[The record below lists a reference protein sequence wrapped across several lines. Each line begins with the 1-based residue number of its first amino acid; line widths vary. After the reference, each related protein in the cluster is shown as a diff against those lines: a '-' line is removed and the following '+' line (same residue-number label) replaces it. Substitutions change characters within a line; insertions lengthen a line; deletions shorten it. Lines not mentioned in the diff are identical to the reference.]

1 MFDSYD
7 TSTSVLPEDLDRLS
21 PGWDLA
27 QVLATIDVSEL
38 GSYDRVLVLRA
49 HQRLASHFQA
59 QVYRDMVSI
68 SRSWEEETDPADIE
82 AAYGAAEAE
91 IGSALR
97 LTRRAATLDLA
108 FASGLLALP
117 AVFSA
122 LLSGRIDRRRAG
134 VLVKGL
140 AALPPETAQ
149 PLAAEVIERASQLT
163 SGQLAAYLRKR
174 CVEADPDLAQRRYE
188 EALAERR
195 VELEASEEGTA
206 HLSGYD
212 LAAPEA
218 VAALRRITEIAFSLA
233 GSDGRTLDQIRADV
247 FLDLLMGKVVD
258 HATGRGTIDLL
269 VDLATLVGLAETP
282 GELGGF
288 GPVIAD
294 ICRQV
299 AAEQVAGEW
308 RFTVTDPDSGLP
320 VANGITRRRPTRS
333 QRRFVEARNRRCVF
347 PSCRMPASNCDL
359 DHRQPYGVG
368 GPTEVGNL
376 VPLCRHHHMLRH
388 EGGWKHEPLDS
399 GDHLWT
405 SPTGHRY
412 TTSGRD
418 P

>member
-1 MFDSYD
+1 MFDTYD
-7 TSTSVLPEDLDRLS
+7 TSTSVLPEDLDGHA
-21 PGWDLA
+21 PGPELA
-27 QVLATIDVSEL
+27 EMLGAVNVSEL
-38 GSYDRVLVLRA
+38 DSYDRVLVLRA

-68 SRSWEEETDPADIE
+68 SRAWEVESDPEDIE

-91 IGSALR
+91 IGTALR
-97 LTRRAATLDLA
+97 LTRRAATIDLG

-140 AALPPETAQ
+140 ASLPPETAQ
-149 PLAAEVIERASQLT
+149 SLAAEVIERASQST

-174 CVEADPDLAQRRYE
+174 SLEADPDLAQRRYE

-195 VELEASEEGTA
+195 LDLEASEEGTA
-206 HLSGYD
+206 HISGYD
-212 LAAPEA
+212 LPAQEA
-218 VAALRRITEIAFSLA
+218 VAALHRITEIAFSLT
-233 GSDGRTLDQIRADV
+233 GNDDRTLDQVRADV
-247 FLDLLMGKVVD
+247 FLDLLLGKVFD
-258 HATGRGTIDLL
+258 HGMGRGTIDLL

-299 AAEQVAGEW
+299 AAEQLAGEW
-308 RFTVTDPDSGLP
+308 RFTVIDPDSGLP

-333 QRRFVEARNRRCVF
+333 QRRYVEARNRQCVF
-347 PSCRMPASNCDL
+347 PGCRMPAANCDL
-359 DHRQPYGVG
+359 DHRQPYGEA
-368 GPTEVGNL
+368 GPTVVGNL

-388 EGGWKHEPLDS
+388 EAGWKHEPLPA

-405 SPTGHRY
+405 SPLGHRY
-412 TTSGRD
+412 TTSGRS

>member
-1 MFDSYD
+1 MFDTYD
-7 TSTSVLPEDLDRLS
+7 IDTTVLPKGLDEIP
-21 PGWDLA
+21 PGPELA
-27 QVLATIDVSEL
+27 QMLAAIDVSEL
-38 GSYDRVLVLRA
+38 NSYDRVLVLRA
-49 HQRLASHFQA
+49 HQRLASHYQA
-59 QVYRDMVSI
+59 HVYRDMVSI

-97 LTRRAATLDLA
+97 LTRRAATFDLSI
-108 FASGLLALP
+108 ASGLLALP

-140 AALPPETAQ
+140 TCLPAETAQ
-149 PLAAEVIERASQLT
+149 SLAAEVIERASRST

-174 CVEADPDLAQRRYE
+174 CLEADPDLAERRYG

-195 VELEASEEGTA
+195 VELETSEEGTA

-218 VAALRRITEIAFSLA
+218 VEALRRITEIAFSLT
-233 GSDGRTLDQIRADV
+233 GSDDRTLDQIRADV
-247 FLDLLMGKVVD
+247 FLDLLMGKVFDRAVS
-258 HATGRGTIDLL
+258 GGTVDLL
-269 VDLATLVGLAETP
+269 VDLATLVGLAEAP
-282 GELGGF
+282 GELAGF
-288 GPVIAD
+288 GPIVAD

-333 QRRFVEARNRRCVF
+333 QRRFVEARNRHCVF
-347 PSCRMPASNCDL
+347 PGCRMPAANCDL
-359 DHRQPYGVG
+359 DHRQPFGEG
-368 GPTEVGNL
+368 GPTVVGNL
-376 VPLCRHHHMLRH
+376 VPLCRRHHMLRH
-388 EGGWKHEPLDS
+388 RGGWKHEPLPA

-405 SPTGHRY
+405 SPLGHRY
-412 TTSGRD
+412 TTSGRS

>member
-1 MFDSYD
+1 M
-7 TSTSVLPEDLDRLS
+7 
-21 PGWDLA
+21 
-27 QVLATIDVSEL
+27 
-38 GSYDRVLVLRA
+38 
-49 HQRLASHFQA
+49 
-59 QVYRDMVSI
+59 
-68 SRSWEEETDPADIE
+68 EEETDLADVE

-117 AVFSA
+117 AVFLA

-140 AALPPETAQ
+140 ACLPPETAQ
-149 PLAAEVIERASQLT
+149 SLAAEVIERASQLT

-188 EALAERR
+188 EAAERR

-247 FLDLLMGKVVD
+247 FLDLLMGKVFD

-269 VDLATLVGLAETP
+269 VDLETLVGLAESP

-299 AAEQVAGEW
+299 AAEQVAAEW

-333 QRRFVEARNRRCVF
+333 QRSYVEARNRRCVF
-347 PSCRMPASNCDL
+347 PGCRMPAANCDL
-359 DHRQPYGVG
+359 DHRQPYGEG
-368 GPTEVGNL
+368 GPTVVSNL
-376 VPLCRHHHMLRH
+376 VPLCRHHHILRH
-388 EGGWKHEPLDS
+388 EGGWKHEPLPG
-399 GDHLWT
+399 GDH
-405 SPTGHRY
+405 
-412 TTSGRD
+412 SG
-418 P
+418 PVP